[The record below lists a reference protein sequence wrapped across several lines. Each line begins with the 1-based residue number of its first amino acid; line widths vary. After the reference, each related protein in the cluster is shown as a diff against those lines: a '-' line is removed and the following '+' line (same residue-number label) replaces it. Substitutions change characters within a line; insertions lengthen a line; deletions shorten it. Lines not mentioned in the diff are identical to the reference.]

1 VNESTVAE
9 LICALGVPAE
19 ILSIGAEVDDRW
31 CLLSLPDPDGG
42 PAPVWE
48 VFWRQQGDRFDWAR
62 FTDEQVACF
71 YLLGRLAHGQLV
83 QGVLRIQIGQP
94 PESDAPQ
101 LGPEPPAATQP

>member
-1 VNESTVAE
+1 MDETTVAQWVS
-9 LICALGVPAE
+9 ALGVSSDA
-19 ILSIGAEVDDRW
+19 LSIGAELDDRW
-31 CLLSLPDPDGG
+31 CLLSLADPDGSD
-42 PAPVWE
+42 AIVWE